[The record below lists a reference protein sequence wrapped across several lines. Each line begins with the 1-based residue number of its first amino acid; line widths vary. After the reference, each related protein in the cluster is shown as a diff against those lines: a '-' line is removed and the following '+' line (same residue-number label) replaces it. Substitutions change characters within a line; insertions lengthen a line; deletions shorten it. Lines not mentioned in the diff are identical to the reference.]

1 MNFKKDLTKEQYAA
15 VTHKKG
21 AALVVAAPGSGK
33 TRCITYRIAYLLR
46 KGVDPHSI
54 LAITFTNKAAE
65 EMRSRVAKMVR
76 RSKAKKLWISTFHSL
91 GARMLR
97 LDHKRFGVSKNYSI
111 SDANTTKDY
120 IVKAAVKALRIEARL
135 MRKKGKDDPY
145 NAMTIHSRIS
155 HYKQDLVTADDLKL
169 EEVSEEDQYTRDIIK
184 VYKEYQK
191 ALNRADMLDFDD
203 LLMVTTLGLRH
214 DEELRHKYATNFPYI
229 LVDEYQDTNT
239 TQYHMVRYLDCIHG
253 NLFCVGDQD
262 QAIYGWRGA
271 TIENIDKF
279 LADYEGNVKTYLLQ
293 KNFRSFPPIA
303 EVANKI
309 IVNNTSRIEKEISPV
324 RQGGKKVECVK
335 CNSTLQEASFI
346 ADEIQAQVRL
356 GKAEYR
362 DFSILYRVNAK
373 SRALEEAL
381 RMRNIPCKIIGGI
394 GFYDRAVVKDILA
407 YLRMLANPNDD
418 AALSRIHDKPPRGLG
433 ERGLGDL
440 YQLADDNDCGAL
452 YAIRRGW
459 YKGQFKGRALTGI
472 RDLKKLYKTLR
483 GLPKKPVTPLME
495 TAIEDSGYRQMV
507 RLKMKEYGKHDR
519 EAHGPMDHLDEL
531 VRAAEAF
538 DKMQGKSIVR
548 FMEWTSLMQSA
559 VEDTDDNKVLL
570 MTCHGAKGL
579 EFKNVYL
586 VGCNEGVLPSA
597 YAIEAD
603 DVEEERRVFF
613 VGVTRAEDSLTISYI
628 DDPHDVRG
636 PSEPSRFLDEAEDT
650 IELRDISDKSIGT
663 FTEWRVKSNRGKSG
677 RRNSP
682 RRRNI
687 Y

>member
-1 MNFKKDLTKEQYAA
+1 MDFKADLTKEQYAA
-15 VTHKKG
+15 VTHGEG

-33 TRCITYRIAYLLR
+33 TRCITYRIAYLLQH
-46 KGVDPHSI
+46 GVDPHSI

-65 EMRSRVAKMVR
+65 EMRSRVAKMVP

-97 LDHKRFGVSKNYSI
+97 LDYKAFGVPKNYSI

-145 NAMTIHSRIS
+145 NAMTLQSRIS
-155 HYKQDLVTADDLKL
+155 HYKQDLIVADDLDP
-169 EEVSEEDQYTRDIIK
+169 EDHSEQYTRDIIK

-191 ALNRADMLDFDD
+191 ALKRADMLDFDD
-203 LLMVTTLGLRH
+203 LLMVTTLGLRR
-214 DEELRHKYATNFPYI
+214 DEELRHKYASNFPYVM
-229 LVDEYQDTNT
+229 VDEYQDTNT

-279 LADYEGNVKTYLLQ
+279 LADYEGRVKTYLLQ

-303 EVANKI
+303 DVANKV
-309 IVNNTSRIEKEISPV
+309 IVNNTKRIEKEVSPV
-324 RQGGKKVECVK
+324 RRGGKTVECVK
-335 CNSTLQEASFI
+335 CNSVLQEASFI
-346 ADEIQAQVRL
+346 ADEIKAQVKA
-356 GKAEYR
+356 GKAKYR
-362 DFSILYRVNAK
+362 DFTLLYRVNSK

-381 RMRNIPCKIIGGI
+381 RYRDIPSKIIGGI

-418 AALSRIHDKPPRGLG
+418 AALSRVHDKPPRGLG

-440 YQLADDNDCGAL
+440 YELAEDKDCGAI

-459 YKGQFKGRALTGI
+459 YKGKFNGRALSGI

-483 GLPKKPVTPLME
+483 GLPKRPVTPLME
-495 TAIEDSGYRQMV
+495 TVIEESGYRQMV
-507 RLKMKEYGKHDR
+507 RLKMKEYGEYDQDS
-519 EAHGPMDHLDEL
+519 HGPMAHLDEL

-538 DKMQGKSIVR
+538 DRMQGKSIVR
-548 FMEWTSLMQSA
+548 FMEWTSLMQSTD
-559 VEDTDDNKVLL
+559 EDTDDNRVKL
-570 MTCHGAKGL
+570 MTCHAAKGL

-586 VGCNEGVLPSA
+586 VGCNEGVLPSS
-597 YAIEAD
+597 YSIEED

-613 VGVTRAEDSLTISYI
+613 VGVTRAEDNLTISYVEDI
-628 DDPHDVRG
+628 NDTRASG
-636 PSEPSRFLDEAEDT
+636 EPSRFLDEADDT
-650 IELRDISDKSIGT
+650 IKLRDISTEAIGS
-663 FTEWRVKSNRGKSG
+663 FTEWRVKSSRGRPG
-677 RRNSP
+677 RRNYK
-682 RRRNI
+682 RRGSN